1 MRTGAR
7 HRLREFRA
15 PDEVGAERRAWT
27 VVRAVY
33 LEREAAP
40 ARRRRPRRAALA
52 PALAVIAAVLV
63 LSPAGAKVGQIIT
76 HALGVRHAAPAL
88 ASLPSSGRVLVSGAG
103 GTWTAAADGSTRRL
117 GAWSQASWSPHGL
130 YVAVA
135 TGNRLAAVDPSGDV
149 HWAITRPRV
158 SDPRW
163 YSPSG
168 YRVAYRSGAA
178 LRVIAGDGTGDRLL
192 AAGVAPVAPAWRPG
206 QALGPYELAYATDR
220 HQLVVRDADTGRVV
234 WSAWLGTGPRELM
247 WSADGRRL
255 VAVTAHSVRT
265 YTADGA
271 SVATLHVAAGDAA
284 LSPDGRSLA
293 LVLNRDQVVLDGRQ
307 LFAGAGV
314 RAVSWSPDGR
324 WLLVD
329 WPAADQ
335 WVFVRVAGSPRVA
348 AVSRIAQQFSARG
361 AFPQLEGWCC
371 TARGPAG

>member
-7 HRLREFRA
+7 HKLREFRA
-15 PDEVGAERRAWT
+15 PDEVGAEGRAWT
-27 VVRAVY
+27 VVRTAY
-33 LEREAAP
+33 LDREPAP
-40 ARRRRPRRAALA
+40 ARRWRPRLAALT

-63 LSPAGAKVGQIIT
+63 LSPAGARVGQIIT

-88 ASLPSSGRVLVSGAG
+88 SSLPSEGRVLVSGPG
-103 GTWTAAADGSTRRL
+103 GTWMAAADGSTRRL

-135 TGNRLAAVDPSGDV
+135 AGNRLAAVDPRGDIQ
-149 HWAITRPRV
+149 WAITRPRV

-168 YRVAYRSGAA
+168 YRVAYLSGAT

-192 AAGVAPVAPAWRPG
+192 ATHVAYVAPAWRTG
-206 QALGPYELAYATDR
+206 AALGPYELAYVTNR
-220 HQLVVRDADTGRVV
+220 HQVVVRDADTARVLWTASLRTRPLQV
-234 WSAWLGTGPRELM
+234 M
-247 WSADGRRL
+247 WSGDGRRL
-255 VAVTAHSVRT
+255 VVVTAHEVRT
-265 YTADGA
+265 FAADGA
-271 SVATLHVAAGDAA
+271 LVATLHVAASDAA

-293 LVLNRDQVVLDGRQ
+293 LVLNRDQVVVDGRR

-335 WVFVRVAGSPRVA
+335 WVFVRAAGAPRVA

-371 TARGPAG
+371 AARGPAG